1 MKSLS
6 ALIIGLL
13 VIASSCAGN
22 SEKIYLRTEKGEQAE
37 VAKVAANAM
46 LTVEIKGM
54 MCEMGCG
61 SSIRK
66 ELKSTGAVARVQY
79 NFVEERELNTAMIS
93 YDSTQISAADML
105 KRIQKMNDKQ
115 FTLGKQK
122 VEALTESKSDSKAT
136 GSNDDAGVNMDES
149 AFRIPNLLNILKDL
163 VVH

>member
-6 ALIIGLL
+6 VLFIGLL
-13 VIASSCAGN
+13 VISSCSDEA
-22 SEKIYLRTEKGEQAE
+22 EKIHLRTEKGMQEKA
-37 VAKVAANAM
+37 AKVDANAM

-61 SSIRK
+61 GSIRK

-79 NFVEERELNTAMIS
+79 DFIEEREVNTAMIS

-136 GSNDDAGVNMDES
+136 GSNDDASVNMDES

>member
-6 ALIIGLL
+6 VLFIGLL
-13 VIASSCAGN
+13 VISSCSSEA
-22 SEKIYLRTEKGEQAE
+22 EKIHLRTEKGVQEQA
-37 VAKVAANAM
+37 AKVDANAM

-61 SSIRK
+61 GSIRK

-79 NFVEERELNTAMIS
+79 DFVEEREVNTAMIS
-93 YDSTQISAADML
+93 YDSTQISAAEML

-122 VEALTESKSDSKAT
+122 VEALTESKSDSKAA
-136 GSNDDAGVNMDES
+136 GSNDDASVNMEES
-149 AFRIPNLLNILKDL
+149 TFRIPNLLNILKDL

>member
-1 MKSLS
+1 MKNSF
-6 ALIIGLL
+6 LIVTGFL
-13 VIASSCAGN
+13 VIAACSSEA
-22 SEKIYLRTEKGEQAE
+22 EKIHLRTEKGMQEQA
-37 VAKVAANAM
+37 AKVDANAL

-61 SSIRK
+61 GSIRK

-79 NFVEERELNTAMIS
+79 DFVEEREVNTAMIS

-122 VEALTESKSDSKAT
+122 VEALTETKSDSKAA
-136 GSNDDAGVNMDES
+136 GSNDDASVNMEES
-149 AFRIPNLLNILKDL
+149 TFRIPNLLNILKDL